1 MPALP
6 LAPNVIKITL
16 KHIYS
21 LDTDVIN
28 RFFMLWAGTAP
39 VNADMHTFASSVH
52 SIWAGNV
59 APLCH
64 PDVSLVQVEAVDLT
78 TASGAIG
85 IDTTVTAGSRAGTAL
100 PAGTAFLLN
109 FGIQRRYRGG
119 KPRMYSPL
127 GAAGDVLD
135 GQDWTSS
142 FHSLALGSMTAF
154 LNQVCTSNIGTTLG
168 HGQVNVGYYSG
179 VYPPTTLPSGRVKQ
193 ASKPLDTPHIDSV
206 VSITAGT
213 RFASQRRRNRP

>member
-1 MPALP
+1 MTALP
-6 LAPNVIKITL
+6 TVQNVIKITL

-28 RFFMLWAGTAP
+28 RFFMQFAGTPP
-39 VNADMHTFASSVH
+39 VNADMHSFAATIH
-52 SIWAGNV
+52 ATWAGNI

-78 TASGAIG
+78 TASGALG

-100 PAGTAFLLN
+100 PAGTAYLLN

-119 KPRMYSPL
+119 KPRLYAPL
-127 GAAGDVLD
+127 GAAADVLD
-135 GQDWTSS
+135 GQDWTAA
-142 FHSLALGSMTAF
+142 FHNAALASWQLF
-154 LNQVCTSNIGTTLG
+154 LSTICSSNIGTTNG
-168 HGQVNVGYYSG
+168 RGQVSVGYYGG

-193 ASKPLDTPHIDSV
+193 ASKPLDIPHIDPV
-206 VSITAGT
+206 VSVTAGT